1 MKAEK
6 KSSMVAAVVEKAYV
20 AVTGMEFWALQSR
33 QRRNNAKAKL
43 ARKDG
48 ERVISI
54 SLAEKFKQ
62 VISFSWQ
69 P

>member
-6 KSSMVAAVVEKAYV
+6 ESTMVAAVVGKAYV

-33 QRRNNAKAKL
+33 KRRNNANAKL

-54 SLAEKFKQ
+54 SLPEKFKL
-62 VISFSWQ
+62 ITSFLWQ